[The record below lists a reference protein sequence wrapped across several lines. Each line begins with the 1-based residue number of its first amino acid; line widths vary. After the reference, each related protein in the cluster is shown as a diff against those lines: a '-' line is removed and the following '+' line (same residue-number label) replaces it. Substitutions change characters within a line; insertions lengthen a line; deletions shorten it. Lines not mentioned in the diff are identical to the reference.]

1 MSCGGDDKT
10 SPPFRYLLRQQECV
24 GEAWQVAHGG
34 RHENSPRP
42 ALLNRRP
49 RGVYDVGMFDRMRY
63 FRNAVARLGALGCGL
78 LFPPR
83 CVCCDAE
90 LAMPQDDWLVCPEC
104 LERLAPTD
112 WRGCRRCAAELPEC
126 LSESRHCPLCKDD
139 SLRFDAAVA
148 LGSYHAGLRDVVLR
162 MKRPSHE
169 ALAASMGR
177 LLARRRNT
185 DLLEQQ
191 ANMIIPVPMHWARR
205 LRRGGNSPDVL
216 ARCLSKTLGLPIGG
230 NILIRCR
237 YTVPQASLPPSRRFD
252 NVRGAFRIRRAADL
266 AGARV
271 MLVDDVLTTG
281 ATCSEAAKVLKRA
294 GAAAVVVAVLARAQG
309 K

>member
-1 MSCGGDDKT
+1 MRH
-10 SPPFRYLLRQQECV
+10 FRK
-24 GEAWQVAHGG
+24 
-34 RHENSPRP
+34 
-42 ALLNRRP
+42 
-49 RGVYDVGMFDRMRY
+49 
-63 FRNAVARLGALGCGL
+63 AVARLGAIGCGL

-83 CVCCDAE
+83 CVCCDTE
-90 LAMPQDDWLVCPEC
+90 LGTPQHDRLICPGC

-112 WRGCRRCAAELPEC
+112 WRGCRRCAAELPKG
-126 LSESRHCPLCKDD
+126 LGESRPCPSCKDA

-162 MKRPSHE
+162 MKRPSNE
-169 ALAASMGR
+169 ALAASMGG
-177 LLARRRNT
+177 LLAQRRNN

-191 ANMIIPVPMHWARR
+191 ADMIIPVPMHWARR

-216 ARCLSKTLGLPIGG
+216 ARCLSQTLGLPIGG
-230 NILIRCR
+230 KILVRCR
-237 YTVPQASLPPSRRFD
+237 YTKPQASLPPSRRFD

-266 AGARV
+266 GGARV